1 MLRSLQI
8 RNFAIID
15 EIDITFNDDMTV
27 LTGETGAGKSILIDA
42 LSLVL
47 GERGSSNLIRNKEK
61 RAEYT
66 AEFEIT
72 KNSHALNWL
81 IDKSLDNENECI
93 LRRTISPDGKS
104 RSFINGNTVNLQ
116 SLKSLG
122 DLLVDIHGQHFHQS
136 LCKKNVQRDLLD
148 HFGGLSVTKNK
159 IKRIFNEWKE
169 LSDQLSKMI
178 EGNTNKEDRIDLL
191 SFQLKELD
199 ELALISGEYDSLNSE
214 FKKISNIEKIN
225 KGINSLIDCLQSNE
239 ITNVEQMLNDSIKNI
254 DTLAT
259 FDNSLEETKNLLS
272 EAEINVS
279 EAIGNLSRYGESI
292 DYDNQKSREIEER
305 INTIISL
312 SRKHRVDP
320 DELIDTKIQIE
331 KELNELN
338 NSQTSIDEAERHL
351 SDLRKKYDDLASEL
365 TKKRSDSAKKLS
377 GLVADS
383 MNELGMT
390 GGIFEVEITPS
401 NNISQH
407 GNDEITFHISANPGQ
422 KPQPLSNIASGG
434 ELSRMSLAIQ
444 VITSNGT
451 NIPTMIFDEVDS
463 GIGGAIAEVVGN
475 KLKDLGQNKQ
485 VLCVTHLAQV
495 ASKGSSHIR
504 INKLTD
510 NKKTKIYACKL
521 NADERI
527 EEIARMIGGI
537 ELTEKTREYAKE
549 MLSLR
554 S

>member
-72 KNSHALNWL
+72 NNSHALNWL
-81 IDKSLDNENECI
+81 IEKSLDNENECI

-338 NSQTSIDEAERHL
+338 NSQTSIDMVKRHL

-377 GLVADS
+377 RLVANS
-383 MNELGMT
+383 MNELGMAD
-390 GGIFEVEITPS
+390 GIFKAEITAS

-407 GNDEITFHISANPGQ
+407 GVDDITFYISANPGQ

-475 KLKDLGQNKQ
+475 KLKDLGQDKQ

-495 ASKGSSHIR
+495 ASKGKSHIR

-510 NKKTKIYACKL
+510 NKKTKIYATQL
-521 NADERI
+521 NSDERI

-549 MLSLR
+549 MLALKG
-554 S
+554 

>member
-15 EIDITFNDDMTV
+15 EIDITFNDGMTV

-72 KNSHALNWL
+72 NNKHALNWL
-81 IDKSLDNENECI
+81 IEKSLDNENECI

-104 RSFINGNTVNLQ
+104 RSYINGNTVNLQ

-169 LSDQLSKMI
+169 LSDKLAKMI

-199 ELALISGEYDSLNSE
+199 ELALKSGEYDSLNSE

-239 ITNVEQMLNDSIKNI
+239 ITNVERMLNDSIKNI

-312 SRKHRVDP
+312 SRKHRADP

-331 KELNELN
+331 KELNALN
-338 NSQTSIDEAERHL
+338 NSQSSIDEAERHL
-351 SDLRKKYDDLASEL
+351 SGLRKKYDDLASEL
-365 TKKRSDSAKKLS
+365 TKKRSDTAKKLS
-377 GLVADS
+377 RLVANS
-383 MNELGMT
+383 MNELGMA
-390 GGIFEVEITPS
+390 GGVFEAEITAS

-407 GNDEITFHISANPGQ
+407 GIDDITFHISANPGQ

-451 NIPTMIFDEVDS
+451 NIPSMIFDEVDS

-495 ASKGSSHIR
+495 ASKGKSHLR

-510 NKKTKIYACKL
+510 NKKTKIYATQL
-521 NADERI
+521 NPDERI

-549 MLSLR
+549 MLALKG
-554 S
+554 

>member
-15 EIDITFNDDMTV
+15 EIDITFKDDMTV

-72 KNSHALNWL
+72 NNKNALNWL
-81 IDKSLDNENECI
+81 VEKSLENENECI

-122 DLLVDIHGQHFHQS
+122 ELLVDIHGQHFHQS

-148 HFGGLSVTKNK
+148 HFGGLSDTKNK
-159 IKRIFNEWKE
+159 IKSIFNEWRT
-169 LSDQLSKMI
+169 LSTQLTEMI
-178 EGNTNKEDRIDLL
+178 ENDKNKADRIDLL
-191 SFQLKELD
+191 SFQSKELN
-199 ELALISGEYDSLNSE
+199 ELALSSGEYDSLNSE
-214 FKKISNIEKIN
+214 FKKITNIEKIN
-225 KGINSLIDCLQSNE
+225 RGINSLIDCLQSNE
-239 ITNVEQMLNDSIKNI
+239 ITNVEQMLSDSIKNI

-305 INTIISL
+305 INSIISL
-312 SRKHRVDP
+312 SRKHRADP
-320 DELIDTKIQIE
+320 DELVDIKIQIE
-331 KELNELN
+331 KELDALKH
-338 NSQTSIDEAERHL
+338 SQTSIEEIQKNMN
-351 SDLRKKYDDLASEL
+351 DLRKEYDDLSIKL
-365 TKKRSDSAKKLS
+365 TRMRVESGKKLS

-390 GGIFEVEITPS
+390 GGIFKVEIIPS
-401 NNISQH
+401 RNISQH
-407 GNDEITFHISANPGQ
+407 GNDDITFQISANPGQ
-422 KPQPLSNIASGG
+422 KPQPISNVASGG

-463 GIGGAIAEVVGN
+463 GIGGAIAEVVGK
-475 KLKDLGQNKQ
+475 KLKDLSQNKQ

-510 NKKTKIYACKL
+510 NKKTKIFASKL
-521 NADERI
+521 NSDERV

>member
-72 KNSHALNWL
+72 NNSHALNWL
-81 IDKSLDNENECI
+81 IEKSLDNENECI

-331 KELNELN
+331 KELSELN
-338 NSQTSIDEAERHL
+338 NSQTSIDMVKRHL

-377 GLVADS
+377 RLVANS
-383 MNELGMT
+383 MNELGMAD
-390 GGIFEVEITPS
+390 GIFKAEITAS

-407 GNDEITFHISANPGQ
+407 GVDDITFYISANPGQ
-422 KPQPLSNIASGG
+422 KPQPLSNVASGG

-495 ASKGSSHIR
+495 ASKGKSHIR

-510 NKKTKIYACKL
+510 NKKTKIYATQL
-521 NADERI
+521 NSDERI

-549 MLSLR
+549 MLALKG
-554 S
+554 

>member
-72 KNSHALNWL
+72 NNVNALNWL
-81 IDKSLDNENECI
+81 VEKSLENENECI

-122 DLLVDIHGQHFHQS
+122 ELLVDIHGQHFHQS

-148 HFGGLSVTKNK
+148 HFGGLSDTKNN
-159 IKRIFNEWKE
+159 IKRVFNEWRT
-169 LSDQLSKMI
+169 LSDQLTEMI
-178 EGNTNKEDRIDLL
+178 ENDKNKADRIDLL
-191 SFQLKELD
+191 SFQSKELN
-199 ELALISGEYDSLNSE
+199 ELALSSGEYDSLNSE
-214 FKKISNIEKIN
+214 FKKINNIEKIN
-225 KGINSLIDCLQSNE
+225 RGINSLIDCLQSNE
-239 ITNVEQMLNDSIKNI
+239 ITNVGQMLSDSIKNI

-259 FDNSLEETKNLLS
+259 FDDSLEETKNLLS

-279 EAIGNLSRYGESI
+279 EAIGNLSRYGESV

-305 INTIISL
+305 INSIISL
-312 SRKHRVDP
+312 SRKHRADP
-320 DELIDTKIQIE
+320 DELVDIKIQIE
-331 KELNELN
+331 KELDALN
-338 NSQTSIDEAERHL
+338 HSQTSIEEIQKNMN
-351 SDLRKKYDDLASEL
+351 DLRKEYDDLSIKL
-365 TKKRSDSAKKLS
+365 TRMRVESGKKLS

-390 GGIFEVEITPS
+390 GGIFKVEIIPS
-401 NNISQH
+401 RNISQH
-407 GNDEITFHISANPGQ
+407 GNDDITFQISANPGQ
-422 KPQPLSNIASGG
+422 KPQPISNVASGG

-463 GIGGAIAEVVGN
+463 GIGGAIAEVVGK
-475 KLKDLGQNKQ
+475 KLKDLSQNKQ

-510 NKKTKIYACKL
+510 NKKTKIFASKL
-521 NADERI
+521 NSDERV

>member
-15 EIDITFNDDMTV
+15 EIDITFNDGMTV

-199 ELALISGEYDSLNSE
+199 ELALKPGEYDSLNSE
-214 FKKISNIEKIN
+214 FKKINNIEKIN

-239 ITNVEQMLNDSIKNI
+239 ITNIEQMLNDSIKSI

-331 KELNELN
+331 KELNALN
-338 NSQTSIDEAERHL
+338 NSQASIDEAERHL

-377 GLVADS
+377 RLVANS
-383 MNELGMT
+383 MNELGMAD
-390 GGIFEVEITPS
+390 GIFKAEITAS

-407 GNDEITFHISANPGQ
+407 GIDDITFYISANPGQ

-495 ASKGSSHIR
+495 ASKGKSHLR

-510 NKKTKIYACKL
+510 NKKTKIYATQL
-521 NADERI
+521 NPNERI

-549 MLSLR
+549 MLALKG
-554 S
+554 

>member
-15 EIDITFNDDMTV
+15 EINITFNDGMTV

-312 SRKHRVDP
+312 SRK
-320 DELIDTKIQIE
+320 
-331 KELNELN
+331 
-338 NSQTSIDEAERHL
+338 TS
-351 SDLRKKYDDLASEL
+351 
-365 TKKRSDSAKKLS
+365 
-377 GLVADS
+377 
-383 MNELGMT
+383 
-390 GGIFEVEITPS
+390 
-401 NNISQH
+401 
-407 GNDEITFHISANPGQ
+407 
-422 KPQPLSNIASGG
+422 
-434 ELSRMSLAIQ
+434 
-444 VITSNGT
+444 
-451 NIPTMIFDEVDS
+451 
-463 GIGGAIAEVVGN
+463 
-475 KLKDLGQNKQ
+475 
-485 VLCVTHLAQV
+485 C
-495 ASKGSSHIR
+495 
-504 INKLTD
+504 
-510 NKKTKIYACKL
+510 
-521 NADERI
+521 
-527 EEIARMIGGI
+527 
-537 ELTEKTREYAKE
+537 
-549 MLSLR
+549 
-554 S
+554 

>member
-15 EIDITFNDDMTV
+15 EIDITFKDDMTV

-72 KNSHALNWL
+72 NNNNALNWL
-81 IDKSLDNENECI
+81 VEKSLENENECI

-122 DLLVDIHGQHFHQS
+122 ELLVDIHGQHFHQS

-148 HFGGLSVTKNK
+148 HFGGLSDTKNK
-159 IKRIFNEWKE
+159 IKRIFNEWRT
-169 LSDQLSKMI
+169 LSDQLTEMI
-178 EGNTNKEDRIDLL
+178 ENDKNKADRIDLL
-191 SFQLKELD
+191 SFQSKELN
-199 ELALISGEYDSLNSE
+199 ELALSSGEYDSLNSE
-214 FKKISNIEKIN
+214 FKKINNIEKIN
-225 KGINSLIDCLQSNE
+225 RGINSLIDCLQSNE
-239 ITNVEQMLNDSIKNI
+239 ITNVGQMLSDSIKNI

-259 FDNSLEETKNLLS
+259 FDDSLEETKNLLS

-305 INTIISL
+305 INSIISL
-312 SRKHRVDP
+312 SRKHRADP
-320 DELIDTKIQIE
+320 DELIDIKIQIE
-331 KELNELN
+331 KELDALN
-338 NSQTSIDEAERHL
+338 HSQTSIEEIQKNMN
-351 SDLRKKYDDLASEL
+351 DLRKEYDGLSIKL
-365 TKKRSDSAKKLS
+365 TRMRVESAKKLS

-390 GGIFEVEITPS
+390 GGIFKVEILPS
-401 NNISQH
+401 KNISQH
-407 GNDEITFHISANPGQ
+407 GNDDITFQISANPGQ
-422 KPQPLSNIASGG
+422 KPQPISNVASGG

-463 GIGGAIAEVVGN
+463 GIGGAIAEVVGK
-475 KLKDLGQNKQ
+475 KLKDLSQNKQ

-510 NKKTKIYACKL
+510 NKKTKIFASKL
-521 NADERI
+521 NSDERV

>member
-15 EIDITFNDDMTV
+15 EIDITFKDDMTV

-72 KNSHALNWL
+72 NNNNALNWL
-81 IDKSLDNENECI
+81 VEKSLENENECI

-122 DLLVDIHGQHFHQS
+122 ELLVDIHGQHFHQS

-148 HFGGLSVTKNK
+148 HFGGLSDTKNK
-159 IKRIFNEWKE
+159 IKSIFNEWRT
-169 LSDQLSKMI
+169 LSTQLTEMI
-178 EGNTNKEDRIDLL
+178 ENDKNKADRIDLL
-191 SFQLKELD
+191 SFQSKELN
-199 ELALISGEYDSLNSE
+199 ELALSSGEYDSLNSE
-214 FKKISNIEKIN
+214 FKKINNIEKIN
-225 KGINSLIDCLQSNE
+225 RGINSLIDCLQSNE
-239 ITNVEQMLNDSIKNI
+239 ITNVGQMLSDSIKNI

-259 FDNSLEETKNLLS
+259 FDDSLEETKNLLS

-305 INTIISL
+305 INSIISL
-312 SRKHRVDP
+312 SRKHRADP
-320 DELIDTKIQIE
+320 DELVDIKIQIE
-331 KELNELN
+331 KELDALKH
-338 NSQTSIDEAERHL
+338 SQTSIEEIQKNMN
-351 SDLRKKYDDLASEL
+351 DLRKEYDGLSIKL
-365 TKKRSDSAKKLS
+365 TRMRVESAKKLS

-390 GGIFEVEITPS
+390 GGIFKVEIIPS
-401 NNISQH
+401 KNISQH
-407 GNDEITFHISANPGQ
+407 GNDDITFQISANPGQ
-422 KPQPLSNIASGG
+422 KPQPISNVASGG

-463 GIGGAIAEVVGN
+463 GIGGAIAEVVGK
-475 KLKDLGQNKQ
+475 KLKDLSQNKQ

-510 NKKTKIYACKL
+510 NKKTKIFASKL
-521 NADERI
+521 NSDERV

>member
-15 EIDITFNDDMTV
+15 EIDITFNDGMTV

-72 KNSHALNWL
+72 NNSHALNWL

-104 RSFINGNTVNLQ
+104 RSYINGNTVNLQ

-169 LSDQLSKMI
+169 LSDRLSKMI

-199 ELALISGEYDSLNSE
+199 ELALKSGEYDSLNSE

-239 ITNVEQMLNDSIKNI
+239 ITNVGQMLNDSIKNI

-312 SRKHRVDP
+312 SRKHRADP

-331 KELNELN
+331 KELNALN
-338 NSQTSIDEAERHL
+338 NSQSSIDEAERHL
-351 SDLRKKYDDLASEL
+351 SGLRNKYDDLASEL

-377 GLVADS
+377 RLVANS
-383 MNELGMT
+383 MNELGMA
-390 GGIFEVEITPS
+390 GGVFEAEITAS

-407 GNDEITFHISANPGQ
+407 GIDDITFYISANPGQ

-451 NIPTMIFDEVDS
+451 NIPSMIFDEVDS

-495 ASKGSSHIR
+495 ASKGKSHLR

-510 NKKTKIYACKL
+510 NKKTKIYATQL
-521 NADERI
+521 NPDERI

-549 MLSLR
+549 MLALKG
-554 S
+554 

>member
-1 MLRSLQI
+1 MLRLLQI

-15 EIDITFNDDMTV
+15 EIDITFSDDMTV

-47 GERGSSNLIRNKEK
+47 GERGSSNLIRDKEK

-72 KNSHALNWL
+72 NNSHALNWL
-81 IDKSLDNENECI
+81 IEKSLDNENECI

-122 DLLVDIHGQHFHQS
+122 ELLVDIHGQHFHQS

-159 IKRIFNEWKE
+159 IKRIFNEWRD
-169 LSDQLSKMI
+169 LSDQLSEMT
-178 EGNTNKEDRIDLL
+178 ENNNNKEDRIDLL
-191 SFQLKELD
+191 SFQLKELNQL
-199 ELALISGEYDSLNSE
+199 ELTSGEYDSLSSE

-239 ITNVEQMLNDSIKNI
+239 ITNVGQMLSDSIKNI

-331 KELNELN
+331 KELDALN
-338 NSQTSIDEAERHL
+338 HSQTSIDETQKNL
-351 SDLRKKYDDLASEL
+351 VILRKEYDDLAIKL
-365 TKKRSDSAKKLS
+365 TKKRGDSAKKLS
-377 GLVADS
+377 ELVADS

-390 GGIFEVEITPS
+390 GGIFKVEITPS
-401 NNISQH
+401 KNISQH
-407 GNDEITFHISANPGQ
+407 GNDDIIFHISANPGQ
-422 KPQPLSNIASGG
+422 KPQPLSNVASGG

-475 KLKDLGQNKQ
+475 KLKDLGQDKQ

-510 NKKTKIYACKL
+510 NKKTKIYATKL
-521 NADERI
+521 NSDERV

>member
-15 EIDITFNDDMTV
+15 EIDITFKDDMTV

-42 LSLVL
+42 LGLVL

-72 KNSHALNWL
+72 NNNNALNWL
-81 IDKSLDNENECI
+81 VEKSLENENECI

-122 DLLVDIHGQHFHQS
+122 ELLVDIHGQHFHQS

-148 HFGGLSVTKNK
+148 HFGGLSDTKNK
-159 IKRIFNEWKE
+159 IKRIFNEWRT
-169 LSDQLSKMI
+169 LSDQLTEMI
-178 EGNTNKEDRIDLL
+178 ENDKNKADRMDLL
-191 SFQLKELD
+191 SFQSKELA
-199 ELALISGEYDSLNSE
+199 ELALSSGEYDSLNSE
-214 FKKISNIEKIN
+214 FKKITNIEKIN
-225 KGINSLIDCLQSNE
+225 RGINSLIDCLQSNE
-239 ITNVEQMLNDSIKNI
+239 ITNVGQMLSDSIKNI

-259 FDNSLEETKNLLS
+259 FDDSLEETKNLLS

-305 INTIISL
+305 INSIISL
-312 SRKHRVDP
+312 SRKHRADP
-320 DELIDTKIQIE
+320 DELVDIKIQID
-331 KELNELN
+331 KELDALKH
-338 NSQTSIDEAERHL
+338 SQTSIEEIQKNMN
-351 SDLRKKYDDLASEL
+351 DLRKEYDGLSIKL
-365 TKKRSDSAKKLS
+365 TRMRVESAKKLS
-377 GLVADS
+377 RLVEDS

-390 GGIFEVEITPS
+390 GGIFKVEIIPS
-401 NNISQH
+401 KNISQH
-407 GNDEITFHISANPGQ
+407 GNDDITFQISANPGQ
-422 KPQPLSNIASGG
+422 KPQPISNVASGG

-444 VITSNGT
+444 VITSSGT

-463 GIGGAIAEVVGN
+463 GIGGAIAEVVGK
-475 KLKDLGQNKQ
+475 KLKDLSQNKQ

-510 NKKTKIYACKL
+510 NKKTKIFASKL
-521 NADERI
+521 NSDERV

>member
-15 EIDITFNDDMTV
+15 EIDITFKDDMTV

-72 KNSHALNWL
+72 NNNNALNWL
-81 IDKSLDNENECI
+81 VEKSLENENECI

-122 DLLVDIHGQHFHQS
+122 ELLVDIHGQHFHQS

-148 HFGGLSVTKNK
+148 HFGGLSDTKNK
-159 IKRIFNEWKE
+159 IKRIFNEWRT
-169 LSDQLSKMI
+169 LSDQLTEMI
-178 EGNTNKEDRIDLL
+178 ENDKNKADRIDLL
-191 SFQLKELD
+191 SFQSKELN
-199 ELALISGEYDSLNSE
+199 ELALSSGEYDSLNSE
-214 FKKISNIEKIN
+214 FKKINNIEKIN
-225 KGINSLIDCLQSNE
+225 RGINSLIDCLQSNE
-239 ITNVEQMLNDSIKNI
+239 ITNVEQMLSDSIKNI

-305 INTIISL
+305 INSIISL
-312 SRKHRVDP
+312 SRKHRADP
-320 DELIDTKIQIE
+320 DELVDIKIQIE
-331 KELNELN
+331 KELDALKH
-338 NSQTSIDEAERHL
+338 SQTSIEEIQKNMN
-351 SDLRKKYDDLASEL
+351 DLRKEYDGLSIKL
-365 TKKRSDSAKKLS
+365 TRMRVESAKKLS

-390 GGIFEVEITPS
+390 GGIFKVEIIPS
-401 NNISQH
+401 KNISQH
-407 GNDEITFHISANPGQ
+407 GNDDITFQISANPGQ
-422 KPQPLSNIASGG
+422 KPQPISNVASGG

-463 GIGGAIAEVVGN
+463 GIGGAIAEVVGK
-475 KLKDLGQNKQ
+475 KLKDLSQNKQ

-510 NKKTKIYACKL
+510 NKKTKIFASKL
-521 NADERI
+521 NSDERV

>member
-72 KNSHALNWL
+72 NNSHALNWL
-81 IDKSLDNENECI
+81 IEKSLDNENECI

-178 EGNTNKEDRIDLL
+178 EANTNKEDRIDLL

-259 FDNSLEETKNLLS
+259 YDNSLEETKNLLS

-320 DELIDTKIQIE
+320 EGLIDTKIQIE

-407 GNDEITFHISANPGQ
+407 GNDDITFHISANPGQ

-521 NADERI
+521 NPDERI

>member
-1 MLRSLQI
+1 
-8 RNFAIID
+8 
-15 EIDITFNDDMTV
+15 
-27 LTGETGAGKSILIDA
+27 
-42 LSLVL
+42 L

-72 KNSHALNWL
+72 NNNNALNWL
-81 IDKSLDNENECI
+81 VEKSLENENECI

-122 DLLVDIHGQHFHQS
+122 ELLVDIHGQHFHQS

-148 HFGGLSVTKNK
+148 HFGGLSDTKNK
-159 IKRIFNEWKE
+159 IKRIFNEWRT
-169 LSDQLSKMI
+169 LSDQLTEMI
-178 EGNTNKEDRIDLL
+178 ENDKNKADRIDLL
-191 SFQLKELD
+191 SFQSKELN
-199 ELALISGEYDSLNSE
+199 ELALSSGEYDSLNSE
-214 FKKISNIEKIN
+214 FKKINNIEKIN
-225 KGINSLIDCLQSNE
+225 RGINSLIDCLQSNE
-239 ITNVEQMLNDSIKNI
+239 ITNVGQMLSDSIKNI

-259 FDNSLEETKNLLS
+259 FDDSLEETKNLLS

-305 INTIISL
+305 INSIISL
-312 SRKHRVDP
+312 SRKHRADP
-320 DELIDTKIQIE
+320 DELIDIKIQIE
-331 KELNELN
+331 KELDALN
-338 NSQTSIDEAERHL
+338 HSQTSIEEIQKNMN
-351 SDLRKKYDDLASEL
+351 DLRKEYDDLSIKL
-365 TKKRSDSAKKLS
+365 TRMRVESGKKLS

-390 GGIFEVEITPS
+390 GGIFKVEIIPS
-401 NNISQH
+401 KNISQH
-407 GNDEITFHISANPGQ
+407 GNDDITFQISANPGQ
-422 KPQPLSNIASGG
+422 KPQPISNVASGG

-463 GIGGAIAEVVGN
+463 GIGGAIAEVVGK
-475 KLKDLGQNKQ
+475 KLKDLSQNKQ

-510 NKKTKIYACKL
+510 NKKTKIFASKL
-521 NADERI
+521 NSDERV

>member
-66 AEFEIT
+66 AEFEIMN
-72 KNSHALNWL
+72 NSHALNWL

-148 HFGGLSVTKNK
+148 HFAGLSVTKNK
-159 IKRIFNEWKE
+159 LKRIFNEWKE

-178 EGNTNKEDRIDLL
+178 EGNANKEDRIDLL

-199 ELALISGEYDSLNSE
+199 DLALKTGEYDSLNSE
-214 FKKISNIEKIN
+214 FKKIINIEKIN

-407 GNDEITFHISANPGQ
+407 GNDDITFHISANPGQ

-495 ASKGSSHIR
+495 ASKGKSHLR

-510 NKKTKIYACKL
+510 NKKTKIYATQL
-521 NADERI
+521 NPDERI

-549 MLSLR
+549 MLALKG
-554 S
+554 

>member
-15 EIDITFNDDMTV
+15 EIDITFKDDMTV

-61 RAEYT
+61 RAEFT

-72 KNSHALNWL
+72 NNNNALNWL
-81 IDKSLDNENECI
+81 VEKSLENENECI

-122 DLLVDIHGQHFHQS
+122 ELLVDIHGQHFHQS

-148 HFGGLSVTKNK
+148 HFGGLSDTKNK
-159 IKRIFNEWKE
+159 IKRIFNEWRT
-169 LSDQLSKMI
+169 LSDQLTEMI
-178 EGNTNKEDRIDLL
+178 ENDKNKADRIDLL
-191 SFQLKELD
+191 SFQSKELN
-199 ELALISGEYDSLNSE
+199 ELALSSGEYDSLNSE
-214 FKKISNIEKIN
+214 FKKITNIEKIN
-225 KGINSLIDCLQSNE
+225 RGINSLIDCLQSNE
-239 ITNVEQMLNDSIKNI
+239 ITNVGQMLSDSIKNI

-259 FDNSLEETKNLLS
+259 FDDSLEETKNLLS

-305 INTIISL
+305 INSIISL
-312 SRKHRVDP
+312 SRKHRADP
-320 DELIDTKIQIE
+320 DELVDIKIQIE
-331 KELNELN
+331 KELDALKH
-338 NSQTSIDEAERHL
+338 SQTSIEEIQKNMN
-351 SDLRKKYDDLASEL
+351 DLRKEYDDLSIKL
-365 TKKRSDSAKKLS
+365 TRMRVESGKKLS

-390 GGIFEVEITPS
+390 GGIFKVEIIPS
-401 NNISQH
+401 KNISQH
-407 GNDEITFHISANPGQ
+407 GNDDITFQISANPGQ
-422 KPQPLSNIASGG
+422 KPQPISNVASGG

-463 GIGGAIAEVVGN
+463 GIGGAIAEVVGK
-475 KLKDLGQNKQ
+475 KLKDLSQNKQ

-510 NKKTKIYACKL
+510 NKKTKIFASKL
-521 NADERI
+521 NSDERV

>member
-15 EIDITFNDDMTV
+15 EIDITFKDDMTV

-61 RAEYT
+61 RAEFT

-72 KNSHALNWL
+72 NNKNALNWL
-81 IDKSLDNENECI
+81 VEKSLENENECI

-122 DLLVDIHGQHFHQS
+122 ELLVDIHGQHFHQS

-148 HFGGLSVTKNK
+148 HFGGLSDTKNK
-159 IKRIFNEWKE
+159 IKRIFNEWRT
-169 LSDQLSKMI
+169 LSDQLTEMI
-178 EGNTNKEDRIDLL
+178 ENDKNKADRMDLL
-191 SFQLKELD
+191 SFQSKELN
-199 ELALISGEYDSLNSE
+199 ELALSSGEYDSLNSE
-214 FKKISNIEKIN
+214 FKKITNIEKIN
-225 KGINSLIDCLQSNE
+225 RGINSLIDCLQSNE
-239 ITNVEQMLNDSIKNI
+239 ITNVGQMLSDSIKNI

-259 FDNSLEETKNLLS
+259 FDDSLEETKNLLS

-305 INTIISL
+305 INSIISL
-312 SRKHRVDP
+312 SRKHRADP
-320 DELIDTKIQIE
+320 DELVDIKIQIE
-331 KELNELN
+331 KELDALKH
-338 NSQTSIDEAERHL
+338 SQTSIEEIQENMN
-351 SDLRKKYDDLASEL
+351 DLRKEYDDLSIKL
-365 TKKRSDSAKKLS
+365 TRMRVESAKKLS
-377 GLVADS
+377 RLVADS

-390 GGIFEVEITPS
+390 GGIFKVEIIPS
-401 NNISQH
+401 KNISQH
-407 GNDEITFHISANPGQ
+407 GNDDITFQISANPGQ
-422 KPQPLSNIASGG
+422 KPQPISNVASGG

-463 GIGGAIAEVVGN
+463 GIGGAIAEVVGK
-475 KLKDLGQNKQ
+475 KLKDLSQNKQ

-510 NKKTKIYACKL
+510 NKKTKIFASKL
-521 NADERI
+521 NSDERV

>member
-15 EIDITFNDDMTV
+15 EIDITFKDDMTV

-61 RAEYT
+61 RAEFT

-72 KNSHALNWL
+72 NNNNALNWL
-81 IDKSLDNENECI
+81 VEKSLENENECI

-122 DLLVDIHGQHFHQS
+122 ELLVDIHGQHFHQS

-148 HFGGLSVTKNK
+148 HFGGLSDTKNK
-159 IKRIFNEWKE
+159 IKRIFNEWRT
-169 LSDQLSKMI
+169 LSDQLTEMI
-178 EGNTNKEDRIDLL
+178 ENDKNKADRIDLL
-191 SFQLKELD
+191 SFQSKELN
-199 ELALISGEYDSLNSE
+199 ELALSSGEYDSLNSE
-214 FKKISNIEKIN
+214 FKKINNIEKIN
-225 KGINSLIDCLQSNE
+225 RGINSLIDCLQSNE
-239 ITNVEQMLNDSIKNI
+239 ITNVGQMLNDSIKNI

-259 FDNSLEETKNLLS
+259 FDDSLEETKNLLS

-305 INTIISL
+305 INSIISL
-312 SRKHRVDP
+312 SRKHRADP
-320 DELIDTKIQIE
+320 DELVDIKIQIE
-331 KELNELN
+331 KELDALN
-338 NSQTSIDEAERHL
+338 HSQTSIEEIQKNMN
-351 SDLRKKYDDLASEL
+351 DLRKEYDDLSIKL
-365 TKKRSDSAKKLS
+365 TRMRVESGKKLS

-390 GGIFEVEITPS
+390 GGIFKVEIIPS
-401 NNISQH
+401 RNISQH
-407 GNDEITFHISANPGQ
+407 GNDDITFQISANPGQ
-422 KPQPLSNIASGG
+422 KPQPISNVASGG

-463 GIGGAIAEVVGN
+463 GIGGAIAEVVGK
-475 KLKDLGQNKQ
+475 KLKDLSQNKQ

-510 NKKTKIYACKL
+510 NKKTKIFASKL
-521 NADERI
+521 NSDERV

>member
-15 EIDITFNDDMTV
+15 EIDITFKDDMTV

-72 KNSHALNWL
+72 NNKNALNWL
-81 IDKSLDNENECI
+81 VEKSLENENECI

-122 DLLVDIHGQHFHQS
+122 ELLVDIHGQHFHQS

-148 HFGGLSVTKNK
+148 HFGGLSDTKNK
-159 IKRIFNEWKE
+159 IKRIFNEWRT
-169 LSDQLSKMI
+169 LSDQLTEMI
-178 EGNTNKEDRIDLL
+178 ENDKNKADRIDLL
-191 SFQLKELD
+191 SFQSKELN
-199 ELALISGEYDSLNSE
+199 ELALSSGEYDSLNSE
-214 FKKISNIEKIN
+214 FKKITNIEKIN
-225 KGINSLIDCLQSNE
+225 RGINSLIDCLQSNE
-239 ITNVEQMLNDSIKNI
+239 ITNVGQMLSDSIKNI

-259 FDNSLEETKNLLS
+259 FDDSLEETKNLLS

-305 INTIISL
+305 INSIISL
-312 SRKHRVDP
+312 SRKHRADP
-320 DELIDTKIQIE
+320 DELVDIKIQIE
-331 KELNELN
+331 KELDALKH
-338 NSQTSIDEAERHL
+338 SQTSIEEIQKNMN
-351 SDLRKKYDDLASEL
+351 DLRKEYDGLSIKL
-365 TKKRSDSAKKLS
+365 TRMRVESAKKLS
-377 GLVADS
+377 RLVADS

-390 GGIFEVEITPS
+390 GGIFKVEIIPS
-401 NNISQH
+401 KNISQH
-407 GNDEITFHISANPGQ
+407 GNDDITFQISANPGQ
-422 KPQPLSNIASGG
+422 KPQPISNVASGG

-463 GIGGAIAEVVGN
+463 GIGGAIAEVVGK
-475 KLKDLGQNKQ
+475 KLKDLSQNKQ

-510 NKKTKIYACKL
+510 NKKTKIFASKL
-521 NADERI
+521 NSDERV

>member
-72 KNSHALNWL
+72 NNSHALNWL
-81 IDKSLDNENECI
+81 IEKSLDNENECI

-199 ELALISGEYDSLNSE
+199 ELASISGEYDSLNSE

-292 DYDNQKSREIEER
+292 DYDNQKSKEIEER

-407 GNDEITFHISANPGQ
+407 GNDDITFHISANPGQ

>member
-15 EIDITFNDDMTV
+15 EIDITFKDDMTV

-72 KNSHALNWL
+72 NNKNALNWL
-81 IDKSLDNENECI
+81 VEKSLENENECI

-122 DLLVDIHGQHFHQS
+122 ELLVDIHGQHFHQS

-148 HFGGLSVTKNK
+148 HFGGLSDTKNK
-159 IKRIFNEWKE
+159 IKSIFNEWRT
-169 LSDQLSKMI
+169 LSTQLTEMI
-178 EGNTNKEDRIDLL
+178 ENDKNKADRIDLL
-191 SFQLKELD
+191 SFQSKELN
-199 ELALISGEYDSLNSE
+199 ELALSSGEYDSLNSE
-214 FKKISNIEKIN
+214 FKKITNIEKIN
-225 KGINSLIDCLQSNE
+225 RGINSLIDCLQSNE
-239 ITNVEQMLNDSIKNI
+239 ITNVEQMLSDSIKNI

-305 INTIISL
+305 INSIISL
-312 SRKHRVDP
+312 SRKHRADP
-320 DELIDTKIQIE
+320 DELIDIKIQIE
-331 KELNELN
+331 KELDALN
-338 NSQTSIDEAERHL
+338 HSQTSIEEIQKNMN
-351 SDLRKKYDDLASEL
+351 DLRKEYDDLSIKL
-365 TKKRSDSAKKLS
+365 TRMRVESGKKLS

-390 GGIFEVEITPS
+390 GGIFKVEIIPS
-401 NNISQH
+401 KNISQH
-407 GNDEITFHISANPGQ
+407 GNDDITFQISANPGQ
-422 KPQPLSNIASGG
+422 KPQPISNVASGG

-463 GIGGAIAEVVGN
+463 GIGGAIAEVVGK
-475 KLKDLGQNKQ
+475 KLKDLSQNKQ

-510 NKKTKIYACKL
+510 NKKTKIFASKL
-521 NADERI
+521 NSDERV

>member
-72 KNSHALNWL
+72 NNSHALNWL
-81 IDKSLDNENECI
+81 IEKSLDNENECI

-169 LSDQLSKMI
+169 LSDQLAEMI
-178 EGNTNKEDRIDLL
+178 AGKTNKEDRIDLL

-407 GNDEITFHISANPGQ
+407 GNDDITFHISANPGQ

>member
-72 KNSHALNWL
+72 NNSHALNWL
-81 IDKSLDNENECI
+81 IEKSLDNENECI

-169 LSDQLSKMI
+169 LSDRLSKMI

-199 ELALISGEYDSLNSE
+199 ELALKPGEYDSLNSE

-259 FDNSLEETKNLLS
+259 FDNSLEETKDLLS

-331 KELNELN
+331 KELYALN
-338 NSQTSIDEAERHL
+338 HSQASIDETQKSLNA
-351 SDLRKKYDDLASEL
+351 LRKEYDDLSIKL
-365 TKKRSDSAKKLS
+365 TKKRGDSAKKLS

-407 GNDEITFHISANPGQ
+407 GNDDITFHISANPGQ

-510 NKKTKIYACKL
+510 NKKTKIYASKL
-521 NADERI
+521 NSDERI

>member
-72 KNSHALNWL
+72 NNSHALNWL
-81 IDKSLDNENECI
+81 IEKSLDNENECI

-116 SLKSLG
+116 SLRSLG

-407 GNDEITFHISANPGQ
+407 GNDDITFHISANPGQ

-549 MLSLR
+549 MLALKG
-554 S
+554 

>member
-72 KNSHALNWL
+72 NNSHALNWL
-81 IDKSLDNENECI
+81 IEKSLDNENECI

-407 GNDEITFHISANPGQ
+407 GNDDITFHISANPGQ

-495 ASKGSSHIR
+495 ASKGSSHII

-510 NKKTKIYACKL
+510 NKKTKIYASKL
-521 NADERI
+521 NSDERI

>member
-15 EIDITFNDDMTV
+15 EIDITFKDDMTV

-61 RAEYT
+61 RAEFT

-72 KNSHALNWL
+72 NNNNALNWL
-81 IDKSLDNENECI
+81 VEKSLENENECI

-122 DLLVDIHGQHFHQS
+122 ELLVDIHGQHFHQS

-148 HFGGLSVTKNK
+148 HFGGLSDTKNK
-159 IKRIFNEWKE
+159 IKRIFNEWRT
-169 LSDQLSKMI
+169 LSDQLTEMI
-178 EGNTNKEDRIDLL
+178 ENDKNKADRIDLL
-191 SFQLKELD
+191 SFQSKELN
-199 ELALISGEYDSLNSE
+199 ELALSSGEYDSLNSE
-214 FKKISNIEKIN
+214 FKKINNIEKIN
-225 KGINSLIDCLQSNE
+225 RGINSLIDCLQSNE
-239 ITNVEQMLNDSIKNI
+239 ITNVGQMLSDSIKNI

-259 FDNSLEETKNLLS
+259 FDDSLEETKNLLS

-305 INTIISL
+305 INSIISL
-312 SRKHRVDP
+312 SRKHRADP
-320 DELIDTKIQIE
+320 DELIDIKIQIE
-331 KELNELN
+331 KELDALN
-338 NSQTSIDEAERHL
+338 HSQTSIEEIQKNMN
-351 SDLRKKYDDLASEL
+351 DLRKEYDDLSIKL
-365 TKKRSDSAKKLS
+365 TRMRVESGKKLS

-390 GGIFEVEITPS
+390 GGIFKVEILPS
-401 NNISQH
+401 KNISQH
-407 GNDEITFHISANPGQ
+407 GNDDITFQISANPGQ
-422 KPQPLSNIASGG
+422 KPQPISNVASGG

-463 GIGGAIAEVVGN
+463 GIGGAIAEVVGK
-475 KLKDLGQNKQ
+475 KLKDLSQNKQ

-510 NKKTKIYACKL
+510 NKKTKIFASKL
-521 NADERI
+521 NSDERV

>member
-72 KNSHALNWL
+72 NNSHALNWL
-81 IDKSLDNENECI
+81 IEKSLDNENECI

-199 ELALISGEYDSLNSE
+199 ELALKPGEYDSLNSE

-407 GNDEITFHISANPGQ
+407 GNDDITFHISANPGQ

-495 ASKGSSHIR
+495 ASKGKSHIR

-510 NKKTKIYACKL
+510 NKKTKIYATQL
-521 NADERI
+521 NSDERI

-537 ELTEKTREYAKE
+537 ELTKKTREYAKE
-549 MLSLR
+549 MLALKG
-554 S
+554 

>member
-72 KNSHALNWL
+72 NNSHALNWL
-81 IDKSLDNENECI
+81 IEKSLDNENECI

-178 EGNTNKEDRIDLL
+178 QGNINKEDRIDLL

-259 FDNSLEETKNLLS
+259 FDNSLDETKNLLS

-338 NSQTSIDEAERHL
+338 NSQTSIDMAERHL

-407 GNDEITFHISANPGQ
+407 GNDDITFHISANPGQ

-521 NADERI
+521 NSDERI

>member
-15 EIDITFNDDMTV
+15 EIDISFNDDMTV

-47 GERGSSNLIRNKEK
+47 GKRGSSNLIRNKEK

-72 KNSHALNWL
+72 NNSHALNWL
-81 IDKSLDNENECI
+81 IEKSLDNENECI

-148 HFGGLSVTKNK
+148 HFGGLSITKNK

-199 ELALISGEYDSLNSE
+199 ELALKPGEYDSLNSE

-254 DTLAT
+254 DMLAT

-331 KELNELN
+331 KELSELN
-338 NSQTSIDEAERHL
+338 NSQTSIDMAERHL

-377 GLVADS
+377 RLVANS
-383 MNELGMT
+383 MNELGMAD
-390 GGIFEVEITPS
+390 GIFKAEITAS

-407 GNDEITFHISANPGQ
+407 GVDDITFYISANPGQ
-422 KPQPLSNIASGG
+422 KPQPLSNVASGG

-475 KLKDLGQNKQ
+475 KLKDLGQDKQ

-495 ASKGSSHIR
+495 ASKGKSHIR

-510 NKKTKIYACKL
+510 NKKTKIYATQL
-521 NADERI
+521 NSDERI

-549 MLSLR
+549 MLALKG
-554 S
+554 

>member
-15 EIDITFNDDMTV
+15 EIDITFKDDMTV

-72 KNSHALNWL
+72 NNNNALNWL
-81 IDKSLDNENECI
+81 VEKSLENENECI

-122 DLLVDIHGQHFHQS
+122 ELLVDIHGQHFHQS

-148 HFGGLSVTKNK
+148 HFGGLSDTKNK
-159 IKRIFNEWKE
+159 IKRIFNEWRT
-169 LSDQLSKMI
+169 LSDQLTEMI
-178 EGNTNKEDRIDLL
+178 ENDKNKADRIDLL
-191 SFQLKELD
+191 SFQSKELN
-199 ELALISGEYDSLNSE
+199 ELALSSGEYDSLNSE
-214 FKKISNIEKIN
+214 FKKITNIEKIN
-225 KGINSLIDCLQSNE
+225 RGINSLIDCLQSNE
-239 ITNVEQMLNDSIKNI
+239 ITNVGQMLSDSIKNI

-259 FDNSLEETKNLLS
+259 FDDSLEETKNLLS

-305 INTIISL
+305 INSIISL
-312 SRKHRVDP
+312 SRKHRADP
-320 DELIDTKIQIE
+320 DELVDIKIQIE
-331 KELNELN
+331 KELDALKH
-338 NSQTSIDEAERHL
+338 SQTSIEEIQKNMN
-351 SDLRKKYDDLASEL
+351 DLRKEYDDLSIKL
-365 TKKRSDSAKKLS
+365 TRMRVESGKKLS

-390 GGIFEVEITPS
+390 GGIFKVEIIPS
-401 NNISQH
+401 KNISQH
-407 GNDEITFHISANPGQ
+407 GNDDITFQISANPGQ
-422 KPQPLSNIASGG
+422 KPQPISNVASGG

-463 GIGGAIAEVVGN
+463 GIGGAIAEVVGK
-475 KLKDLGQNKQ
+475 KLKDLSQNKQ

-510 NKKTKIYACKL
+510 NKKTKIFASKL
-521 NADERI
+521 NSDERV

>member
-15 EIDITFNDDMTV
+15 EIDITFNDGMTV

-72 KNSHALNWL
+72 NNKHALNWL
-81 IDKSLDNENECI
+81 IEKSLDNENECI

-104 RSFINGNTVNLQ
+104 RSYINGNTVNLQ

-122 DLLVDIHGQHFHQS
+122 DLLIDIHGQHFHQS

-169 LSDQLSKMI
+169 LSDKLAKMI

-199 ELALISGEYDSLNSE
+199 ELALKSGEYDSLNSE

-239 ITNVEQMLNDSIKNI
+239 ITNVERMLNDSIKNI

-312 SRKHRVDP
+312 SRKHRADP

-331 KELNELN
+331 KELNALN
-338 NSQTSIDEAERHL
+338 NSQSSIDEAERHL
-351 SDLRKKYDDLASEL
+351 SGLRKKYDDLASEL
-365 TKKRSDSAKKLS
+365 TKKRSDTAKKLS
-377 GLVADS
+377 RLVANS
-383 MNELGMT
+383 MNELGMA
-390 GGIFEVEITPS
+390 GGVFEAEITAS

-407 GNDEITFHISANPGQ
+407 GIDDITFHISANPGQ

-451 NIPTMIFDEVDS
+451 NIPAMIFDEVDS

-495 ASKGSSHIR
+495 ASKGKSHLR

-510 NKKTKIYACKL
+510 NKKTKIYATQL
-521 NADERI
+521 NPDERI

-549 MLSLR
+549 MLALKG
-554 S
+554 

>member
-1 MLRSLQI
+1 MFRSLQI

-72 KNSHALNWL
+72 NNSHALNWL
-81 IDKSLDNENECI
+81 IEKSLDNENECI

-116 SLKSLG
+116 SLRSLG

-407 GNDEITFHISANPGQ
+407 GNDDITFHISANPGQ

-475 KLKDLGQNKQ
+475 KLKDLGQDKK

-495 ASKGSSHIR
+495 ASKGKSHIR

-510 NKKTKIYACKL
+510 NKKTKIYASKL
-521 NADERI
+521 NSDERI

>member
-72 KNSHALNWL
+72 NNSHALNWL
-81 IDKSLDNENECI
+81 IEKSLDNENECI

-292 DYDNQKSREIEER
+292 DYDNQKSKEIEER

-407 GNDEITFHISANPGQ
+407 GNDDITFHISANPGQ

>member
-72 KNSHALNWL
+72 NNSHALNWL
-81 IDKSLDNENECI
+81 IEKSLNNENECI

-104 RSFINGNTVNLQ
+104 RSYINGNTVNLQ

-159 IKRIFNEWKE
+159 LKRIFNEWKE

-199 ELALISGEYDSLNSE
+199 ELALKSGEYDSLNSE

-312 SRKHRVDP
+312 SRKHRADP

-331 KELNELN
+331 KELNALN
-338 NSQTSIDEAERHL
+338 NSQSSIDEAERHL
-351 SDLRKKYDDLASEL
+351 SGLRNKYDDLASEL

-377 GLVADS
+377 RLVANS
-383 MNELGMT
+383 MNELGMAD
-390 GGIFEVEITPS
+390 GIFKAEITAS

-407 GNDEITFHISANPGQ
+407 GIDDITFHISANPGQ

-451 NIPTMIFDEVDS
+451 NIPSMIFDEVDS

-495 ASKGSSHIR
+495 ASKGKSHLR

-510 NKKTKIYACKL
+510 NKKTKIYATQL
-521 NADERI
+521 NPDERI

-549 MLSLR
+549 MLALKG
-554 S
+554 

>member
-15 EIDITFNDDMTV
+15 EIDITFKDDMTV

-72 KNSHALNWL
+72 NNNNALNWL
-81 IDKSLDNENECI
+81 VEKSLENENECI

-122 DLLVDIHGQHFHQS
+122 ELLVDIHGQHFHQS

-148 HFGGLSVTKNK
+148 HFGGLSDTKNK
-159 IKRIFNEWKE
+159 IKRIFNEWRT
-169 LSDQLSKMI
+169 LSDQLTEMI
-178 EGNTNKEDRIDLL
+178 ENDKNKADRIDLL
-191 SFQLKELD
+191 SFQSKELN
-199 ELALISGEYDSLNSE
+199 ELALSSGEYDSLNSE
-214 FKKISNIEKIN
+214 FKKINNIEKIN
-225 KGINSLIDCLQSNE
+225 RGINSLIDCLQSNE
-239 ITNVEQMLNDSIKNI
+239 ITNVGQMLSDSIKNI

-259 FDNSLEETKNLLS
+259 FDDSLEETKNLLS

-305 INTIISL
+305 INSIISL
-312 SRKHRVDP
+312 SRKHRADP
-320 DELIDTKIQIE
+320 DELVDIKIQIE
-331 KELNELN
+331 KELDALKH
-338 NSQTSIDEAERHL
+338 SQTSIEEIQKNMN
-351 SDLRKKYDDLASEL
+351 DLRKEYDDLSIKL
-365 TKKRSDSAKKLS
+365 TRMRVESGKKLS

-390 GGIFEVEITPS
+390 GGIFKVEIIPS
-401 NNISQH
+401 KNISQH
-407 GNDEITFHISANPGQ
+407 GNDDITFQISANPGQ
-422 KPQPLSNIASGG
+422 KPQPISNVASGG

-463 GIGGAIAEVVGN
+463 GIGGAIAEVVGK
-475 KLKDLGQNKQ
+475 KLKDLSQNKQ

-510 NKKTKIYACKL
+510 NKKTKIFASKL
-521 NADERI
+521 NSDERV

>member
-72 KNSHALNWL
+72 NNSHALNWL
-81 IDKSLDNENECI
+81 IEKSLDNENECI

-305 INTIISL
+305 INTIISI

-407 GNDEITFHISANPGQ
+407 GNDDITFHISANPGQ

-495 ASKGSSHIR
+495 ASKGKSHIR

-510 NKKTKIYACKL
+510 NKKTKIYASKL
-521 NADERI
+521 NSDERI

>member
-15 EIDITFNDDMTV
+15 EIDITFKDDMTV

-61 RAEYT
+61 RAEFT

-72 KNSHALNWL
+72 NNNNALNWL
-81 IDKSLDNENECI
+81 VEKSLENENECI

-122 DLLVDIHGQHFHQS
+122 ELLVDIHGQHFHQS

-148 HFGGLSVTKNK
+148 HFGGLSDTKNK
-159 IKRIFNEWKE
+159 IKSIFNEWRT
-169 LSDQLSKMI
+169 LSTQLTEMI
-178 EGNTNKEDRIDLL
+178 ENDKNKADRIDLL
-191 SFQLKELD
+191 SFQSKELN
-199 ELALISGEYDSLNSE
+199 ELALSSGEYDSLNSE
-214 FKKISNIEKIN
+214 FKKINNIEKIN
-225 KGINSLIDCLQSNE
+225 RGINSLIDCLQSNE
-239 ITNVEQMLNDSIKNI
+239 ITNVGQMLSDSIKNI

-259 FDNSLEETKNLLS
+259 FDDSLEETKNLLS

-292 DYDNQKSREIEER
+292 DYDNQKSREIDER
-305 INTIISL
+305 INSIISL

-320 DELIDTKIQIE
+320 DELVDIKIQIE
-331 KELNELN
+331 KELDALKH
-338 NSQTSIDEAERHL
+338 SQTSIEEIQKNMN
-351 SDLRKKYDDLASEL
+351 DLRKEYDDLSIKL
-365 TKKRSDSAKKLS
+365 TRMRVESGKKLS

-390 GGIFEVEITPS
+390 GGIFKVEIIPS
-401 NNISQH
+401 KNISQH
-407 GNDEITFHISANPGQ
+407 GNDDITFQISANPGQ
-422 KPQPLSNIASGG
+422 KPQPISNVASGG

-463 GIGGAIAEVVGN
+463 GIGGAIAEVVGK
-475 KLKDLGQNKQ
+475 KLKDLSQNKQ

-510 NKKTKIYACKL
+510 NKKTKIFASKL
-521 NADERI
+521 NSDERV